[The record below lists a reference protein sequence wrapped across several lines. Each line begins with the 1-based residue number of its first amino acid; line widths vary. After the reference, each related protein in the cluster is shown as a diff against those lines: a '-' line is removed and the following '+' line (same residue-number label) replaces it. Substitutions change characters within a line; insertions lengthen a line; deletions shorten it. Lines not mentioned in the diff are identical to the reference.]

1 MFLSKQLYGVPGK
14 TCRQLFSA
22 HTPNIL
28 HTWNI
33 LAPEGILHA
42 CSKLF
47 SPELIYH
54 ITEGKLCVC
63 EREHTTFM

>member
-22 HTPNIL
+22 HTSTVY
-28 HTWNI
+28 TWNI
-33 LAPEGILHA
+33 LAPEGIVHA
-42 CSKLF
+42 CSCSKLF

-54 ITEGKLCVC
+54 ITEGKLCV
-63 EREHTTFM
+63 